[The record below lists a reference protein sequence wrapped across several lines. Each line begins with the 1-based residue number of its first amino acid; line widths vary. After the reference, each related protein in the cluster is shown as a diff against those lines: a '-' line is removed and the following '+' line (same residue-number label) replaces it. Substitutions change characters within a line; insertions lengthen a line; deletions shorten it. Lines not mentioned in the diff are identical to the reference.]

1 MNKKLFSLLQ
11 PYRIQIVIAILIGLA
26 SALMNVVLPRFI
38 GSISDEIQK
47 GMDIGIDM
55 SSVERYAAISVGLIV
70 VSFVLGYGQQYLMVG
85 VSQDMSKNLRSRL
98 NAKLDRIPISYYDSH
113 PNGDT
118 LSRITNDVDQINTV
132 LMNNVTNIMTAMA
145 TVIGCL
151 VMMLATNWILAIC
164 VIASSV
170 AGFEVTSFLTKKG
183 RPFFRQQQMG
193 LGALNGQIEE
203 IFSGHI
209 VVKAF
214 NCEDDV
220 RESFHQQNEKMYES
234 SWKSQFIS
242 GMMSPIMAFIGN
254 LGYVIVCI
262 VGAVLMLHGMARLS
276 TIVSF
281 ILYVRMFQSPM
292 MKVAQSNGSMQ
303 PAFAASDRIFALLDE
318 KELDDGSATQTLS
331 SVRGDV
337 SFSHVKF
344 GYLPGQIIVND
355 FTQEVKQGQKIAIVG
370 PTGAGKTTMVNLLMR
385 FYELNGGEIK
395 LDGIPISSISREN
408 LHQLIGMVLQE
419 TWTFEGSIRDN
430 IVFSTKN
437 VSKERLEDV
446 IKETGLEYFVRTLPK
461 GVDTV
466 LSEQTEVSAG
476 QKQLL
481 TIARAMVANPPVLIL
496 DEATSSVDTRLEKII
511 GQAIDKLTEG
521 RTSFVIAHRL
531 STIQDADVIFVMKD
545 GDVVETGTHE
555 RLLQKGGLY
564 AELYNSQ
571 FERS

>member
-203 IFSGHI
+203 VFSGHI

-555 RLLQKGGLY
+555 CLLQKGGLY

>member
-203 IFSGHI
+203 VFSGHI

-419 TWTFEGSIRDN
+419 TWTFERSIRDN

>member
-203 IFSGHI
+203 VFSGHI